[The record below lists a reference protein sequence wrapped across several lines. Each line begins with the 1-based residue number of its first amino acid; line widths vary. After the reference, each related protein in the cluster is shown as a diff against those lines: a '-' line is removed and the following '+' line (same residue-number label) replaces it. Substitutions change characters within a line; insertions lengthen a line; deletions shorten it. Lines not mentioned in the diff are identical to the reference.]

1 MPEAT
6 DVVEHLGGST
16 IQHGPH
22 SDRIYL
28 MKLNADDLPGLV
40 LELDDLAAVRGYGKI
55 FAKVPASATSLFLE
69 HGYRE
74 EAHVPGFYH
83 GQEAAAFLGRY
94 PRPER
99 AEEER
104 GEEIQ
109 RILELAWEKGR
120 RPEVGAAAPPADDI
134 EIALA
139 RPRDAEAMGRLYA
152 EVFPTYPF
160 PIRDPD
166 YLRETMASH
175 VTYFCARRGGR
186 LIALA
191 SAERDREA
199 ANVEMTDFATLPE
212 ARGGGLAK
220 RLLSRMEAAMVDEGL
235 CTAYTIARALSP
247 GMNAAFARLGYVFGG
262 TLVNNTN
269 IGGDIESMNVW
280 HKPL

>member
-1 MPEAT
+1 MPDLT
-6 DVVEHLGGST
+6 DTVERIGGST

-28 MKLNADDLPGLV
+28 MKLNADDLPDIIP
-40 LELDDLAAVRGYGKI
+40 EMDDLAAGRGYGKI
-55 FAKVPASATSLFLE
+55 FVKVPASAASLFLE

-83 GQEAAAFLGRY
+83 GQEAAAFLGKY
-94 PRPER
+94 SRPER
-99 AEEER
+99 AEDPR
-104 GEEIQ
+104 DEEIR

-120 RPEVGAAAPPADDI
+120 RPEAGAAAPPADDV

-139 RPRDAEAMGRLYA
+139 RPREAEAMGRLYA

-160 PIRDPD
+160 PIQDPD

-175 VTYFCARRGGR
+175 VAYYCARRGGR

-199 ANVEMTDFATLPE
+199 ANVEMTDFATLPD
-212 ARGGGLAK
+212 ARGLGLAK
-220 RLLSRMEAAMVDEGL
+220 RLLSRMEAAMVGEGL

-262 TLVNNTN
+262 TLINNTN